1 MTLFYPLFY
10 KRGFFL
16 ISLALHNYTLLMLL
30 FTLQIDPKECID
42 CVQHATKGDWTHA
55 LACTVTLVIT
65 GIIRFIEKKRIED
78 KYKKKK

>member
-1 MTLFYPLFY
+1 
-10 KRGFFL
+10 
-16 ISLALHNYTLLMLL
+16 MLL